1 MTQKSRG
8 KAELGLN
15 VSYIFR
21 SKDLR
26 GDGLSSSLSLSLS
39 LYQYISR
46 LMKIEKTRGRK
57 TLLRF
62 LPFSVGIHNFEGYTH
77 VGD

>member
-21 SKDLR
+21 SKGLR
-26 GDGLSSSLSLSLS
+26 GDGLSSSLSLSL
-39 LYQYISR
+39 YQYISC